1 MNKPIDPNSIG
12 AYNPLRNMGVSD
24 NDWLKVQSGGGSE
37 ALDAAVENVPP
48 EYRELVREYFQ
59 ALANEK

>member
-1 MNKPIDPNSIG
+1 
-12 AYNPLRNMGVSD
+12 MGVSD
-24 NDWLKVQSGGGSE
+24 NDWLKVQNGGGSE